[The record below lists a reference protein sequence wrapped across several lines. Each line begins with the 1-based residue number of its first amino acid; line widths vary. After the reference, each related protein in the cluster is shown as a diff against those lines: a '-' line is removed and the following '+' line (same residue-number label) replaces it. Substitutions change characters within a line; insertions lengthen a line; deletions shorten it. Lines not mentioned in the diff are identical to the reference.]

1 MVASE
6 VANLSVETVVLEA
19 DSFARNDALYLQSQ
33 CLQDQNRR
41 DVRLRPS

>member
-6 VANLSVETVVLEA
+6 VTNLSVETVVLEA
-19 DSFARNDALYLQSQ
+19 DSFASSDALYLQSQ

-41 DVRLRPS
+41 DVRVWPS